1 MTLYPENSDVS
12 NTMDINCQI
21 LKVYSDYWV
30 KILIFKKTLIPMS
43 LFTILH
49 LQILAMIS
57 ITKQVLISA
66 NRSKYN
72 IATFNKIIKA

>member
-49 LQILAMIS
+49 LQILTMIS
-57 ITKQVLISA
+57 ITKQLLISA
-66 NRSKYN
+66 NRNKCN
-72 IATFNKIIKA
+72 IATFNKII